1 MLDKSSSVIEVCPTS
16 LLLMNIPTSEVETP
30 VVVTSSVSDVS
41 SLVNQYV
48 PPVEYSVYPLGSNVI
63 APLPVSNTVLMS

>member
-1 MLDKSSSVIEVCPTS
+1 MLDKSSSVMEVYPTS

-48 PPVEYSVYPLGSNVI
+48 PPVEYRVYPLGSNVI